1 LTSEKL
7 KTGDQNMSTE
17 HVESRIPVPSAAE
30 LVSGETAVLVLD
42 LTSHGPAAPERA
54 AYLSRV
60 GDFLD
65 YARLNSVPICFTG
78 ISLRTSEDADPL
90 LKRREDEPLWYPAAY
105 DKFYGGEIL
114 EFLTENETKNIV
126 ILGSATNNCVMYT
139 ATTAAR
145 HHAYEIIVPIDGSY
159 VEDPYRHEYALFQL
173 SILPSAPK
181 KIQFTT
187 LASTK
192 FV

>member
-1 LTSEKL
+1 MMTTESE
-7 KTGDQNMSTE
+7 Q
-17 HVESRIPVPSAAE
+17 SRIPVPTSAE
-30 LVSGETAVLVLD
+30 LVADKTAVLVLD
-42 LTSHGPAAPERA
+42 LTSHGPAAEERA
-54 AYLSRV
+54 SYLARV

-65 YARLNSVPICFTG
+65 YSRSKGVPICYTG
-78 ISLRTSEDADPL
+78 ISLRMTEDADPL
-90 LKRREDEPLWYPAAY
+90 LRRRTDEPLWYPAAY
-105 DKFYGGEIL
+105 DKFFGGEL
-114 EFLTENETKNIV
+114 LGFLDEHQSENIV

-159 VEDPYRHEYALFQL
+159 VEDPYRHEYALYQL

-187 LASTK
+187 LATTT
-192 FV
+192 FI

>member
-1 LTSEKL
+1 M
-7 KTGDQNMSTE
+7 NMVTDSQQ
-17 HVESRIPVPSAAE
+17 SRIPVPTSVE
-30 LVSGETAVLVLD
+30 LPASTTAVLVLD
-42 LTSHGPAAPERA
+42 LTSHGPAADERA
-54 AYLSRV
+54 RYLARV

-65 YARLNSVPICFTG
+65 YARSHRVPICFTG
-78 ISLRTSEDADPL
+78 ISLRMTEDADPL
-90 LKRREDEPLWYPAAY
+90 LRRREDEPLWYPAAY
-105 DKFYGGEIL
+105 DKFFGGEIL
-114 EFLTENETKNIV
+114 EFLDLHGALNIV

-145 HHAYEIIVPIDGSY
+145 HHSYEIVVPIDGSY
-159 VEDPYRHEYALFQL
+159 VEDPYRHEYALYQL

-187 LASTK
+187 LETTT